1 METRD
6 HKRGTFREQGAGTAW
21 MPTMGAAHRKNVLG
35 LMRYSIQEKHMPKAI
50 VVEDDQLE
58 HAVRVARVSS
68 RENGTRDA
76 ALLLTCFGT
85 GMTVTEISRLKVS
98 DYLDESGQ
106 VLRDSRV
113 RPEVAYNHK
122 ARPLCWTNKKLTN
135 AVDAHL
141 AERVERGHGVSTRK
155 AAYRGLDPESPL
167 FVSGR
172 TGQGL
177 KISEKRRDGKTYYS
191 ATQLSRI
198 YSRLFEQA
206 GIEGA
211 SAQSGRRT
219 LAVKLKRR
227 GIDLRHIS
235 EILGIESLEAVKR
248 LCAGDPAR
256 LGDIVRRII

>member
-1 METRD
+1 
-6 HKRGTFREQGAGTAW
+6 
-21 MPTMGAAHRKNVLG
+21 
-35 LMRYSIQEKHMPKAI
+35 MPKAI
-50 VVEDDQLE
+50 VVEDDQLD
-58 HAVRVARVSS
+58 HAVRVAKVSS

-85 GMTVTEISRLKVS
+85 GMTVTEISRIKVS
-98 DYLDESGQ
+98 DYLAESGQ
-106 VLRDSRV
+106 VLRDSQV
-113 RPEVAYNHK
+113 RPEIAYNHK
-122 ARPLCWTNKKLTN
+122 SRPLCWTNKKLTN
-135 AVDAHL
+135 AIDAHL

-155 AAYRGLDPESPL
+155 AAYRGLDPDSPL

-172 TGQGL
+172 TGEGL
-177 KISEKRRDGKTYYS
+177 KISAKRRDGKTYYS

-198 YSRLFEQA
+198 FSRLFEQA

-219 LAVKLKRR
+219 LAVKLRRR

-235 EILGIESLEAVKR
+235 EILGIESLEAVKK

>member
-1 METRD
+1 
-6 HKRGTFREQGAGTAW
+6 
-21 MPTMGAAHRKNVLG
+21 
-35 LMRYSIQEKHMPKAI
+35 MPKAI

-68 RENGTRDA
+68 QENGIRDA
-76 ALLLTCFGT
+76 ALLLACFGT
-85 GMTVTEISRLKVS
+85 GMTVTELCRLKVS
-98 DYLDESGQ
+98 DYLSEDGG
-106 VLRDSRV
+106 VLRDSLV
-113 RPEVAYNHK
+113 RAEIAYNHK
-122 ARPLCWTNKKLTN
+122 PRPLCWTNKKLTN

-141 AERVERGHGVSTRK
+141 VERLVRGHGVTTRK
-155 AAYRGLDPESPL
+155 AAYRGLDPDSPL

-172 TGQGL
+172 TGEGL
-177 KISEKRRDGKTYYS
+177 KISAKRRDGKTYYS
-191 ATQLSRI
+191 ATQLSRLFT
-198 YSRLFEQA
+198 RLFDQA
-206 GIEGA
+206 GVEGA